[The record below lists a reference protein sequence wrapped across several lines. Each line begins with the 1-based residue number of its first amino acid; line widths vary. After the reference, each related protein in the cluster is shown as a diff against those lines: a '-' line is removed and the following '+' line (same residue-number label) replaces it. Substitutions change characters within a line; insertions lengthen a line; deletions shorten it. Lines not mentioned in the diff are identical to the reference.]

1 MLLRDW
7 ERTIDEVDKG
17 ECIYALEEK
26 RVKGN
31 EKKIRGGK
39 KEKVGVCKRKE
50 KRNGNVNKMLSK
62 TLWDCYLQT
71 TIKSITQVSA
81 TEITRNWWNKTG
93 IQLNIRK

>member
-31 EKKIRGGK
+31 EKKIREGKKRKGRCVQEKGK
-39 KEKVGVCKRKE
+39 KEWRCEQDAFKNTVRLLPTD
-50 KRNGNVNKMLSK
+50 NN
-62 TLWDCYLQT
+62 
-71 TIKSITQVSA
+71 
-81 TEITRNWWNKTG
+81 
-93 IQLNIRK
+93 